1 VKWSLC
7 ALAMLLISGCAS
19 TQLTLNLD
27 LYDDESTYVAPL
39 APGKI
44 AALLSAL
51 DKAEREAREWGGRRS
66 AVANEIFNGYRAT
79 LLFNR
84 SVRSPNSSV
93 DELAKGADEDV
104 KDAGL
109 ALAAHLKIVA
119 RRSSEAQNASHT
131 ARSKLTQYM
140 QAAEFYTRRER
151 GEERPQRNRV
161 NSLALQA
168 EALRSVNDVQRALV
182 QLSAPIES
190 EFENSLFTYW
200 PKLVDALAA
209 SRMVALA
216 KTPTQKQQ
224 LQELRNT
231 IMKLVESI
239 REAKD
244 DGRISANVAAELA
257 AAALPSDM
265 TAGAA
270 TLRAMLAAS
279 KLQLSD
285 RGRTALNE
293 FIVSTTLLHS
303 QIDRLQDP
311 ADPMWRIVT
320 APENATRWNTQFSKT
335 HFYSEGNN
343 SVVIVRDSPMS
354 FRVQQGNNNPSAL
367 VESQL
372 HISRAV
378 ANGAIAIAGA
388 AIGAPGLPGLS
399 PSPSNP
405 APSSPAAAPAEP
417 PMDDL
422 AVSKA
427 RNDRVAAVRAGAL
440 KNLQTNLAALRT
452 DFSRLKDDK
461 KSDPARQGLLRK
473 MQAIIEGH
481 QPLFETA
488 AASTQGAP

>member
-1 VKWSLC
+1 
-7 ALAMLLISGCAS
+7 M
-19 TQLTLNLD
+19 QL
-27 LYDDESTYVAPL
+27 
-39 APGKI
+39 G
-44 AALLSAL
+44 
-51 DKAEREAREWGGRRS
+51 
-66 AVANEIFNGYRAT
+66 
-79 LLFNR
+79 
-84 SVRSPNSSV
+84 
-93 DELAKGADEDV
+93 
-104 KDAGL
+104 
-109 ALAAHLKIVA
+109 
-119 RRSSEAQNASHT
+119 
-131 ARSKLTQYM
+131 
-140 QAAEFYTRRER
+140 
-151 GEERPQRNRV
+151 
-161 NSLALQA
+161 
-168 EALRSVNDVQRALV
+168 
-182 QLSAPIES
+182 
-190 EFENSLFTYW
+190 
-200 PKLVDALAA
+200 
-209 SRMVALA
+209 
-216 KTPTQKQQ
+216 
-224 LQELRNT
+224 
-231 IMKLVESI
+231 
-239 REAKD
+239 
-244 DGRISANVAAELA
+244 
-257 AAALPSDM
+257 
-265 TAGAA
+265 
-270 TLRAMLAAS
+270 
-279 KLQLSD
+279 D
-285 RGRTALNE
+285 RGRTALNDLT
-293 FIVSTTLLHS
+293 VSTTLLHS
-303 QIDRLQDP
+303 QLDRLQDP

-343 SVVIVRDSPMS
+343 SVVVVRDSPMS

-405 APSSPAAAPAEP
+405 APSSPGAAPAEP

-488 AASTQGAP
+488 APSTQGAP